1 MKKVYAI
8 NGSPRRN
15 RNTAT
20 LLDKVLEGCRDAFPG
35 MVETE
40 RINLGDLHYTG
51 CKSCF
56 ACKLKDGPSYGT
68 CALRDDIR
76 PVLEQIRTANAVVFG
91 SPIYY
96 NTITSLLHAFYERLF
111 FPYLTYKKGFPTL
124 VTNRMKTACVYTMN
138 VTERDMLER
147 GYRDNL
153 RSFERYLELYFSKP
167 GLLYAFNTCQFD
179 DYSKY
184 VCGAFSGE
192 EKMAYRTEFFPKD
205 CEAAYALGLNL
216 LK

>member
-1 MKKVYAI
+1 M
-8 NGSPRRN
+8 
-15 RNTAT
+15 
-20 LLDKVLEGCRDAFPG
+20 LE
-35 MVETE
+35 
-40 RINLGDLHYTG
+40 
-51 CKSCF
+51 K
-56 ACKLKDGPSYGT
+56 
-68 CALRDDIR
+68 
-76 PVLEQIRTANAVVFG
+76 IRTADAVVFG

>member
-1 MKKVYAI
+1 MIKI
-8 NGSPRRN
+8 
-15 RNTAT
+15 
-20 LLDKVLEGCRDAFPG
+20 
-35 MVETE
+35 
-40 RINLGDLHYTG
+40 
-51 CKSCF
+51 
-56 ACKLKDGPSYGT
+56 
-68 CALRDDIR
+68 
-76 PVLEQIRTANAVVFG
+76 
-91 SPIYY
+91 
-96 NTITSLLHAFYERLF
+96 
-111 FPYLTYKKGFPTL
+111 FPTIQIKEL
-124 VTNRMKTACVYTMN
+124 DAYTIENEPIASIDLM
-138 VTERDMLER
+138 ERASQALAKAISERWGAETPFTVFAGPGNNGGDALAVSRLLER

-192 EKMAYRTEFFPKD
+192 EKMAYRTEFFPKH